1 MPQVHRPHD
10 WLQLP
15 PPRNPQNSPQR
26 DNDGTVSENLSTAR
40 FSPSGG
46 TIPRYVLAVLL
57 ALAGTAMRAGPEA
70 FFAVLDP
77 AANKSFASY
86 QALLA
91 AVLLS
96 ALFCGR
102 GPALLCLAL

>member
-1 MPQVHRPHD
+1 HR
-10 WLQLP
+10 Q
-15 PPRNPQNSPQR
+15 PQNAPQR
-26 DNDGTVSENLSTAR
+26 NNEQTVSENLSTAR

-57 ALAGTAMRAGPEA
+57 ALAGTAMQAGLQA
-70 FFAVLDP
+70 FSRMLDP
-77 AANKSFASY
+77 ASNHPFASY
-86 QALLA
+86 QALLP

-102 GPALLCLAL
+102 GPALLCLALCTLFHLYF